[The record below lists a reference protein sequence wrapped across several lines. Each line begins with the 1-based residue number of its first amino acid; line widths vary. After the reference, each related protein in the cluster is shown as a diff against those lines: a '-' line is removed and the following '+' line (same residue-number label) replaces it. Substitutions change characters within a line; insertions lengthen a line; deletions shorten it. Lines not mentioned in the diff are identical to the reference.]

1 MNTQENALPYDSRQ
15 IANCLIE
22 ISDRRNQSM
31 SIMRLLKLAY
41 MSHGWTLAIYDE
53 PLVNDYVQAWRYGPV
68 IPSIYYAFRPFGVY
82 GLKAIPIV
90 KEETIDSDDYDF
102 IEAVYDLYK
111 DLSGTRLS
119 QLTHILGG
127 PWHKTY
133 EPGKLGIVIPNELI
147 SDHFKDKL
155 ARIES

>member
-1 MNTQENALPYDSRQ
+1 MTSPEPGLPYDSRR

-22 ISDRRNQSM
+22 ISDRHNQPM

-41 MSHGWTLAIYDE
+41 MSHGWTLAMYDQ

-68 IPSIYYAFRPFGVY
+68 IPSIYYAFRPFGAY
-82 GLKAIPIV
+82 GLKTIPLV
-90 KEETIDSDDYDF
+90 KEETIDSDDCEF

-111 DLSGTRLS
+111 DLSGTSLS
-119 QLTHILGG
+119 QLTHIPGG

-133 EPGKLGIVIPNELI
+133 EPGKLGIVIPNRLI